1 MLPRIKK
8 TPKAVAELHKGDK
21 IICASRDEANR
32 VAANRVA
39 DDLARMGYEAT
50 CKGREGIR
58 HNILTI
64 IKEPKEG
71 KDGNRKH

>member
-8 TPKAVAELHKGDK
+8 APKTGPELHKGDK
-21 IICASRDEANR
+21 FICASRDEAK
-32 VAANRVA
+32 RVA
-39 DDLARMGYEAT
+39 DDLARMGYKAKF
-50 CKGREGIR
+50 KGWEGIR
-58 HNILTI
+58 HNTLTI

>member
-8 TPKAVAELHKGDK
+8 APKAVAELHKGDK
-21 IICASRDEANR
+21 IICASRDE
-32 VAANRVA
+32 ANRVA